1 MNIHKVSGSSCS
13 YLTLTPENDYFQNC
27 SFCLRTSSASS
38 LYVGY
43 IRIKLQRHSI
53 DQFLRYEYL
62 KLLVTKHMCDVTPS
76 HNMQN
81 TIMSTLE
88 GKFMNNKR
96 KSDLCTNKYELQ
108 NIMLGVSPCHK
119 LFISIEYIMTRQRT
133 YHQCVSPAY
142 RVM

>member
-1 MNIHKVSGSSCS
+1 M
-13 YLTLTPENDYFQNC
+13 YLLPGKMVLHYT
-27 SFCLRTSSASS
+27 
-38 LYVGY
+38 Y
-43 IRIKLQRHSI
+43 ISI
-53 DQFLRYEYL
+53 ESIL
-62 KLLVTKHMCDVTPS
+62 
-76 HNMQN
+76 
-81 TIMSTLE
+81 MSTLE

-96 KSDLCTNKYELQ
+96 KSDLCTNKYELNAKAMKPMINHQ